1 MNSQL
6 YRGFTLLELMVT
18 VIVAGTLLA
27 IGVPSFMEFSRNN
40 SITAAANDLVG
51 GLIAARSRAVQL
63 QVPVTLCASPNPT
76 DANPTCSADG
86 SGTNGGFIVWID
98 ENGNVDANGSPILT
112 DGSDG
117 DAVVDA
123 GETVLLAREAPGG
136 TITVSGDTGYV
147 SYGPNGFPRNAPAG
161 PTATMVLYCDERGNR
176 LTHGNLSTAR
186 VVRIDRTGRGQVVR
200 EIALVTPVVAAL
212 GAACP

>member
-6 YRGFTLLELMVT
+6 NRGFTLLELVVT
-18 VIVAGTLLA
+18 VFVASILMV
-27 IGVPSFMEFSRNN
+27 IGVPSFVEFSRNN
-40 SITAAANDLVG
+40 GITAASNDLVG

-63 QVPVTLCASPNPT
+63 QVPVTLCASPDPT
-76 DANPTCSADG
+76 APTPTCSADG
-86 SGTNGGFIVWID
+86 AGTNGGFIVWID
-98 ENGNVDANGSPILT
+98 ENGNFDVNGAPKLDDA
-112 DGSDG
+112 SDG

-136 TITVSGDTGYV
+136 TINVFGDSGYV
-147 SYGPNGFPRNAPAG
+147 SYGPNGFPQTAPAG
-161 PTATMVLYCDERGNR
+161 PTATVVLYCDERGNR
-176 LTHGNLSTAR
+176 VTHGGLSTAR

-200 EIALVTPVVAAL
+200 EIAQVTPVVAAL